1 MLGAVTHPLV
11 IVPGIGGSGPEH
23 WQSRWE
29 AALPGTV
36 RIAPGSWDEPDLSDW
51 VAAIERAVASTPARP
66 VLVAHSLGCLAVAHW
81 AVETDAASARIAG
94 AFLVAPPDPA
104 GPEFPSAAVAGGFT
118 LPLGPLGIPATV
130 LASSDDPYA
139 ELAWSAAA
147 AAGWGAGFID
157 LGARGH
163 VNAASGLGE
172 WPEGLQLL
180 EDAATTARRAAGP
193 PAA

>member
-1 MLGAVTHPLV
+1 MAHPLV
-11 IVPGIGGSGPEH
+11 IVPGIGGSGADH

-29 AALPGTV
+29 AALPGTL
-36 RIAPGSWDEPDLSDW
+36 RIDPASWDEPELADW
-51 VAAIERAVASTPARP
+51 VAAVDRAVATSPAPP

-81 AVETDAASARIAG
+81 AVRTDGASARIAG

-104 GPEFPSAAVAGGFT
+104 GAAFPAAAVTGGFA
-118 LPLGPLGIPATV
+118 LPGGPLGIPATV
-130 LASSDDPYA
+130 LASTDDPYA
-139 ELAWSAAA
+139 ELARSAEVAAA
-147 AAGWGAGFID
+147 WGAGFVE

-180 EDAATTARRAAGP
+180 EDVAATARREAGP

>member
-1 MLGAVTHPLV
+1 MTHPLV

-29 AALPGTV
+29 AALTGTT
-36 RIAPGSWDEPDLSDW
+36 RIAPASWDEPELADW
-51 VAAIERAVASTPARP
+51 VAAIERSVAATPAPP
-66 VLVAHSLGCLAVAHW
+66 VIVAHSLGCLAVAQW
-81 AVETDAASARIAG
+81 AFKADAASARIAG
-94 AFLVAPPDPA
+94 AILVAPPDPA
-104 GPEFPSAAVAGGFT
+104 GPVFPSAATAGGFT
-118 LPLGPLGIPATV
+118 LPAGPLGIHVTV

-139 ELAWSAAA
+139 ELSWSAATA
-147 AAGWGAGFID
+147 AAWGAGFVD

-180 EDAATTARRAAGP
+180 EDAAASVRRAAGP

>member
-1 MLGAVTHPLV
+1 MTHPLV
-11 IVPGIGGSGPEH
+11 IVPGIAGSGPEH

-29 AALPGTV
+29 AALPRAV
-36 RIAPGSWDEPDLSDW
+36 RIAPRSWDAPDLADW
-51 VAAIERAVASTPARP
+51 VAAIDRAVAASAAPP

-81 AVETDAASARIAG
+81 AAEADAASTRISG

-104 GPEFPSAAVAGGFT
+104 GAAFPAAAVTGGFT
-118 LPLGPLGIPATV
+118 LPVAPLGIAVTV

-139 ELAWSAAA
+139 ELSWSAATA
-147 AAGWGAGFID
+147 AAWGAGFID
-157 LGARGH
+157 LGPRGH
-163 VNAASGLGE
+163 VNAESGLGE